1 MKPKVRHECGQSTG
15 GKLMARSTLDPD
27 LDLQR
32 RPGARPPDP
41 SNTGS
46 LGPSDSSDSGSDVQ
60 HARRAA
66 VDNGELDQ
74 HAETL
79 GEDALESDTDRAGT
93 GERASADGDANLR
106 PNNDILPDREDEDPG
121 APHDEASDLA
131 PRQPRARRRRK

>member
-1 MKPKVRHECGQSTG
+1 
-15 GKLMARSTLDPD
+15 MARSTLDPD
-27 LDLQR
+27 LDLNLHR
-32 RPGARPPDP
+32 RPGAKPTDP
-41 SNTGS
+41 GNTGS

-60 HARRAA
+60 HVRRTA

-79 GEDALESDTDRAGT
+79 GEDALDSDTDRAGT

-121 APHDEASDLA
+121 APLDEASDTA
-131 PRQPRARRRRK
+131 PRQPRPRRRLK